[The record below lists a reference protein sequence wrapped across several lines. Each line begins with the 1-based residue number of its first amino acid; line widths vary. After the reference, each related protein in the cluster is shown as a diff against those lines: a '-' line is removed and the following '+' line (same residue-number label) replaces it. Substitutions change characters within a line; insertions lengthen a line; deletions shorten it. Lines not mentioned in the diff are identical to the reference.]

1 MTGPQ
6 KLQNRSLEQPKK
18 QARFLVIISNKRR
31 AETIGLTRRIMQTT
45 KDKQIEGKMRII
57 RHLE

>member
-6 KLQNRSLEQPKK
+6 KRQNRSLEQPKK
-18 QARFLVIISNKRR
+18 QAHFLVIISNKQG
-31 AETIGLTRRIMQTT
+31 AEAIGLTRRIMQTT